1 VLRTGYAP
9 GMTRLAPIL
18 VCLLAFFAASC
29 GGDDDGGDDAPS
41 RQEFAERADEICR
54 QAVQSL
60 EEVGEGADTPQDIVD
75 AVDGMIEESRDS
87 IDQLA
92 NLERPEG
99 AAGETAQ
106 EFVEATRSELEE
118 EGIPALEQL
127 RDAVEDRDQQ
137 AVAEAVARLQNLD
150 TRESTRAAQ
159 EIGADDCADE

>member
-1 VLRTGYAP
+1 
-9 GMTRLAPIL
+9 MTRLAPIL
-18 VCLLAFFAASC
+18 VSLLAFVAASC
-29 GGDDDGGDDAPS
+29 GGGDDGDDAPS

-60 EEVGEGADTPQDIVD
+60 ENVGEDAKTPQDIVD
-75 AVDGMIEESRDS
+75 AVDGMIEESRDAT
-87 IDQLA
+87 DQLSD
-92 NLERPEG
+92 LERPEG

-127 RDAVEDRDQQ
+127 RDAIESRDQQ

-150 TRESTRAAQ
+150 TRESTRAAR
-159 EIGADDCADE
+159 EIGADDCAED